1 MKNTKLS
8 VAIIF
13 TALSMPLLANA
24 NSLEEKFFT
33 NENPTLTQTEKSAL
47 AIAKKWTDGGATGMR
62 PFDGGS
68 GSVVFAFGA
77 QQPSILC
84 AVLQVCDVALQAGE
98 QVNSINLGDSAR
110 WIIEPAITGS
120 GSGEVQH
127 LIIKPLDVGL
137 ETSLVVTTD
146 RRTYHLKLRS
156 HRSEYMPQV
165 AFSYPEDA
173 AAKFKALQA
182 RNVKERSDNTI
193 PKTGEYLGDLSFDYT
208 VSGNANWKPVRVFND
223 GRKTI
228 IQMPK
233 SVEHNEAPT
242 LLVVGRKTSLFKKPA
257 NVIVNYRMQG
267 DRYIVD
273 SLFDKAILVSG
284 VGRSQEKITIE
295 KGE

>member
-1 MKNTKLS
+1 MKITKLS
-8 VAIIF
+8 AAIIF
-13 TALSMPLLANA
+13 TALSMPLANA
-24 NSLEEKFFT
+24 SSLEEKFFT

-68 GSVVFAFGA
+68 GAVVFAFGA

-156 HRSEYMPQV
+156 HRTEYMPQV

-173 AAKFKALQA
+173 AAKFQALQA
-182 RNVKERSDNTI
+182 RNIKERSDNTI

-242 LLVVGRKTSLFKKPA
+242 LLVVGRKTSIFKKPE
-257 NVIVNYRMQG
+257 NVIVNYRMQR

>member
-1 MKNTKLS
+1 MKITKSAIFVMALS
-8 VAIIF
+8 VPYFAS
-13 TALSMPLLANA
+13 AS
-24 NSLEEKFFT
+24 SLEEKFFT
-33 NENPTLTQTEKSAL
+33 NENPTLTATEKSAL

-156 HRSEYMPQV
+156 HRTEYMPQV

-173 AAKFKALQA
+173 AAKFQALQA

-233 SVEHNEAPT
+233 SVEHKEAPT
-242 LLVVGRKTSLFKKPA
+242 LLVVGRKTSLFKKPE

-267 DRYIVD
+267 DRYVVD

-295 KGE
+295 RGE